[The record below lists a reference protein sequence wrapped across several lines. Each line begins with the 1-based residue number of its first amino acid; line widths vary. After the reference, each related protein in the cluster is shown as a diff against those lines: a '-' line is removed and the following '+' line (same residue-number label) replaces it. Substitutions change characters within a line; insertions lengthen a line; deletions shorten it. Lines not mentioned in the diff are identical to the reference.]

1 MSRIVTQAEYISHY
15 QSEIK
20 ALRKK
25 AIDDFNTLGYFQMND
40 LINNIKAYNKKIGF
54 ARSGIQKEFFI

>member
-1 MSRIVTQAEYISHY
+1 MSKVVTQAQYIAHY

-20 ALRKK
+20 SMQKK
-25 AIDDFNTLGYFQMND
+25 AIDQFNTLGHFQMQD
-40 LINNIKAYNKKIGF
+40 LINGINACKKKIGF